1 MSGGGAKG
9 SAKGR
14 TQTKGIGTGAGS
26 SARERRDGIPL
37 YLKLASVLREKIARG
52 DWQAGQQLPTLP
64 ELQSEYGLARS
75 TIRQA
80 LGVLHG
86 ESLIDGARGRGTFVT
101 GEPRQP
107 ASAKAP
113 SYDPLRLG
121 AGFRIEIL
129 ARAPCTTLPE
139 IGIEICGMPG
149 PYMHVRKRHHFGGEP
164 YSLVDLWLPLAIYD
178 MLPAGAD
185 ETQVY
190 SQLLRDHTGKHNLEG
205 AQKITIVRAD
215 YSTAT
220 ALGLE
225 FSSPLARIASC
236 VASEGGEPIL
246 AHSTLIRADLF
257 VAVRRF
263 GDVTT
268 DDPATW
274 RATLPS
280 GMATDS
286 PSDPGPDRAGSGQ
299 KDTPQLGVSPSD
311 GEHSTAAGLGDQSLG
326 SKPAG

>member
-14 TQTKGIGTGAGS
+14 TQTKGIGAGAGS

-52 DWQAGQQLPTLP
+52 DWQTGQQLPTLP

-80 LGVLHG
+80 LGVLRG
-86 ESLIDGARGRGTFVT
+86 ESLIDSARGRGTFVT

-113 SYDPLRLG
+113 SYDPLHLG

-129 ARAPCTTLPE
+129 AREPCTTLPE
-139 IGIEICGMPG
+139 IGIEISGMPG

-164 YSLVDLWLPLAIYD
+164 YSFVNLWLPHAVYD

-190 SQLLRDHTGKHNLEG
+190 SQLLRDHTGIRNLEG
-205 AQKITIVRAD
+205 AQKITVVRAD
-215 YSTAT
+215 YNSAT
-220 ALGLE
+220 ALELE

-236 VASEGGEPIL
+236 VTSEGGEPIL

-257 VAVRRF
+257 VAERRF
-263 GDVTT
+263 GDFTT
-268 DDPATW
+268 NDPATW

-280 GMATDS
+280 GVATGS
-286 PSDPGPDRAGSGQ
+286 PSDPGSDRAGSGQ
-299 KDTPQLGVSPSD
+299 KDIPEVGANPSD
-311 GEHSTAAGLGDQSLG
+311 GENSAPAGLRDRNQGG
-326 SKPAG
+326 KPAD